1 MRSNLLSVATEYA
14 GTCRS
19 VLRSYCLFN
28 TGGPCARM
36 LHLFIMVAR
45 SSTKDGK
52 EIQNVEARI
61 NSLKVLALTLLRE
74 VEYLEE
80 QDANSTPVA
89 LDLQTEVH
97 RFEAEMIRSALI
109 RTGGRQRR
117 AARLLGMKTT
127 TLNTK
132 IKRYHIEGDVM
143 KVKTKVKAGDGNGL
157 DPHGVPKP

>member
-1 MRSNLLSVATEYA
+1 
-14 GTCRS
+14 
-19 VLRSYCLFN
+19 
-28 TGGPCARM
+28 
-36 LHLFIMVAR
+36 MVAR
-45 SSTKDGK
+45 SPTKDGK

-74 VEYLEE
+74 VESLE
-80 QDANSTPVA
+80 QQGASGTPGP
-89 LDLQTEVH
+89 LNLQSEVH

-132 IKRYHIEGDVM
+132 IKRYQIEGDVM
-143 KVKTKVKAGDGNGL
+143 KVKTRVKAGEGNGF

>member
-1 MRSNLLSVATEYA
+1 M
-14 GTCRS
+14 
-19 VLRSYCLFN
+19 
-28 TGGPCARM
+28 
-36 LHLFIMVAR
+36 AR

-52 EIQNVEARI
+52 EIQKVEARI

-80 QDANSTPVA
+80 QNANSDAGA
-89 LDLQTEVH
+89 LNLQSEVH

-127 TLNTK
+127 TLNSK
-132 IKRYHIEGDVM
+132 IRRYHIEGDVM
-143 KVKTKVKAGDGNGL
+143 KVKTRVKAGDGNGF

>member
-1 MRSNLLSVATEYA
+1 MNT
-14 GTCRS
+14 
-19 VLRSYCLFN
+19 VL
-28 TGGPCARM
+28 ART
-36 LHLFIMVAR
+36 
-45 SSTKDGK
+45 STKDGK

-80 QDANSTPVA
+80 HGATGTPGA
-89 LDLQTEVH
+89 LNLQSEVH

-127 TLNTK
+127 TLNSK
-132 IKRYHIEGDVM
+132 IKRYHID
-143 KVKTKVKAGDGNGL
+143 TKET
-157 DPHGVPKP
+157 

>member
-1 MRSNLLSVATEYA
+1 
-14 GTCRS
+14 
-19 VLRSYCLFN
+19 LFN
-28 TGGPCARM
+28 TSNAGAVYASPSEISDGLQMNAAVAQAPARK
-36 LHLFIMVAR
+36 IGKK
-45 SSTKDGK
+45 ST
-52 EIQNVEARI
+52 ILEARI

-80 QDANSTPVA
+80 QNATGAPEA

-127 TLNTK
+127 TLNSK
-132 IKRYHIEGDVM
+132 IRRYQIDKKE
-143 KVKTKVKAGDGNGL
+143 T
-157 DPHGVPKP
+157 

>member
-1 MRSNLLSVATEYA
+1 
-14 GTCRS
+14 
-19 VLRSYCLFN
+19 LF
-28 TGGPCARM
+28 
-36 LHLFIMVAR
+36 VAR

-74 VEYLEE
+74 LEHLEE
-80 QDANSTPVA
+80 QDATSAPVA
-89 LDLQTEVH
+89 LNLQSEVH
-97 RFEAEMIRSALI
+97 HFEAEMIRSALI

-132 IKRYHIEGDVM
+132 IKRYQID
-143 KVKTKVKAGDGNGL
+143 TKET
-157 DPHGVPKP
+157 

>member
-1 MRSNLLSVATEYA
+1 MRCFEKSLTLNTSTHADLFYA
-14 GTCRS
+14 AIVCSIQVVHGR
-19 VLRSYCLFN
+19 
-28 TGGPCARM
+28 RM
-36 LHLFIMVAR
+36 LHRSVIMAR

-80 QDANSTPVA
+80 QGATSTPGA
-89 LDLQTEVH
+89 LNLQTEVH

-127 TLNTK
+127 TLNSK
-132 IKRYHIEGDVM
+132 IKRYQIE
-143 KVKTKVKAGDGNGL
+143 TKEDT
-157 DPHGVPKP
+157 